1 VTELYDVV
9 VVGGS
14 AAGLTAALYAAR
26 QGLKTLV
33 ITKDIGGQMLL
44 TNEIQNYP
52 GFESI
57 GGFELST
64 KFKEQAELYGA
75 SFAFEEVTRIEESP
89 ECPGLCF
96 SITTT
101 GGEYHGTAVI
111 LAFGKT
117 PKNLDVPGEK
127 ELNGRGVSYCAVC
140 DGPLFK
146 GKTVAV
152 VGTGDQALEAANYLA
167 NVVKTVY
174 LIHKYNKPIGSEE
187 YVSQVLSLPNVKVVP
202 NSRVK
207 ELKGGEK
214 LEVVVLENTV
224 TGEMVELTTDGIF
237 IEIGYV
243 AKTDFLGPLVR
254 LNVRGEVEVDKE
266 GRTSN
271 PGVFAAG
278 DVTDNQF
285 KQAVISA
292 AQGSVAALS
301 AYNHIQRMRGK
312 TAARADWRSIMPLI
326 RKGAKVKAS

>member
-1 VTELYDVV
+1 MTELYDVV

-14 AAGLTAALYAAR
+14 AAGLTAALYTAR

-52 GFESI
+52 GYESI

-64 KFKEQAELYGA
+64 KFREQAELYGA
-75 SFAFEEVTRIEESP
+75 SFAFEEVTQIEETA

-96 SITTT
+96 SVTTT
-101 GGEYHGTAVI
+101 GGEYHATAVI

-117 PKNLDVPGEK
+117 PKNLNVPGEK

-140 DGPLFK
+140 DGPLFR

-187 YVSQVLSLPNVKVVP
+187 YISQVLSLPNVRVVP
-202 NSRVK
+202 NSRVR
-207 ELKGGEK
+207 ELKGTDK
-214 LEVVVLENTV
+214 LEIAVLENTN
-224 TGEMVELTTDGIF
+224 TGETIELPSDGIF

-243 AKTDFLGPLVR
+243 AKTDFIGPLVR
-254 LNVRGEVEVDKE
+254 LNARGEVEVDKE

-271 PGVFAAG
+271 PGIFAAG

-301 AYNHIQRMRGK
+301 AYNYIQRMRGK
-312 TAARADWRSIMPLI
+312 TAARTDWRSIMPLV
-326 RKGAKVKAS
+326 RKGGK